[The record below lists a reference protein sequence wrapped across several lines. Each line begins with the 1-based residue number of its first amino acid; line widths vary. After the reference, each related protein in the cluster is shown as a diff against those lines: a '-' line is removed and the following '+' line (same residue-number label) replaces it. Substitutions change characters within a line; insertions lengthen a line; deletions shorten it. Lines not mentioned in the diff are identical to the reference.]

1 VIWGEEI
8 IEAKSSLTLVEEVKL
23 LSPTHCLKSPRDL
36 TPGKNQET
44 EADIS
49 WVNLF

>member
-1 VIWGEEI
+1 
-8 IEAKSSLTLVEEVKL
+8 VKDVKR
-23 LSPTHCLKSPRDL
+23 LSPTRGLKSPREYL

-49 WVNLF
+49 WTNILGSVFSETI